1 MTAYYNMNLYNGAA
15 CPAKAPASEKQAA
28 GFAAHWRALRAAA
41 ARRAAQLRCAH
52 PVLAVAA
59 CVVGVPAGILGGVA
73 AATALII
80 SPLALVLGW

>member
-1 MTAYYNMNLYNGAA
+1 MTAYYNLNLYSGAA

-28 GFAAHWRALRAAA
+28 GFAAHWRALRG
-41 ARRAAQLRCAH
+41 RGRKAAQLRCAH
-52 PVLAVAA
+52 SVLAVAA